1 MKPPMKPSVTKIFG
15 QPIKVINLG
24 LSMFADNLR
33 TDGIEVVHVDWRPP
47 AGGDARLANILA
59 ALED

>member
-1 MKPPMKPSVTKIFG
+1 MKPPIPNLFDE
-15 QPIKVINLG
+15 PLKVVNLG
-24 LSMFADNLR
+24 LAMFADNLR
-33 TDGIEVVHVDWRPP
+33 AEGVEVVHVDWRPP

>member
-1 MKPPMKPSVTKIFG
+1 MKSPVPRILEEPL
-15 QPIKVINLG
+15 KVVNLG

-33 TDGIEVVHVDWRPP
+33 DEGIDVVHVDWRPP
-47 AGGDARLANILA
+47 AGGDARLANILV

>member
-1 MKPPMKPSVTKIFG
+1 MKSSIPKIFEE
-15 QPIKVINLG
+15 PLKVVNLG
-24 LSMFADNLR
+24 LSMFTDTLR
-33 TDGIEVVHVDWRPP
+33 AEGVEVVHVEWRPP